1 MSLKFFLVLVY
12 ACLGLTHSVH
22 DIVEEYV
29 QVLGLD
35 LSVEFYSVGIGSW
48 ATGCVAISVAHVD
61 YDSI

>member
-1 MSLKFFLVLVY
+1 M
-12 ACLGLTHSVH
+12 LGLGCWYSF
-22 DIVEEYV
+22 VEDDV

-61 YDSI
+61 YDLI